1 MLAQRLNRVTWSQI
15 VTSYVFLAIGAAID
29 AVSVNI
35 FFAPFK
41 IAPGG
46 VTGVAVILNHL
57 DARLP
62 IGLLILLGNIPIQI
76 FGYRMLGGWRVVVR
90 TVFYIVAYSLL
101 VDVLKPYTS
110 TIEVGTNV
118 LLNAIFGGIL
128 GGVAGGLVLRAGGTQ
143 GGTSTLGRI
152 LQQQFGMPLSATSLY
167 TDTAVVL
174 LAGLVFGWE
183 GALYAIVSLF
193 VGGATADYVLEGPSV
208 IRTATIITD
217 KPDAIAELV
226 MDEMGR
232 GVTSWQGKGMFTE
245 QSHTVLFITISRA
258 QVSSLQ
264 RLVHHADANAFMV
277 IGQGHVAYGEG
288 FKRVK
293 TR

>member
-1 MLAQRLNRVTWSQI
+1 MLGRRFGSMTLSQI
-15 VTSYVFLAIGAAID
+15 VTSYVMLTIGAAID
-29 AVSVNI
+29 ATSVNI

-57 DARLP
+57 DPRLP
-62 IGLLILLGNIPIQI
+62 IGLLILLGNIPIQLL
-76 FGYRMLGGWRVVVR
+76 GYRMLGGWQVVVR
-90 TVFYIVAYSLL
+90 TVFYIVMYSLL
-101 VDVLKPYTS
+101 VEFLKPYT
-110 TIEVGTNV
+110 TGVEVGTNV
-118 LLNAIFGGIL
+118 LLNALFGGIL

-152 LQQQFGMPLSATSLY
+152 LQQRFGMPLSATSLY
-167 TDTAVVL
+167 TDTAVIV

-183 GALYAIVSLF
+183 GALYAIVALF

-208 IRTATIITD
+208 IRIATIITD
-217 KPDAIAELV
+217 KPDAISELV
-226 MDEMGR
+226 MDDMGR
-232 GVTSWQGKGMFTE
+232 GVTAWQGKGMFTE
-245 QSHTVLFITISRA
+245 QNHTVLFITVSRA

-264 RLVHHADANAFMV
+264 RLVHLADPNAFMV

-288 FKRVK
+288 FRQIKD
-293 TR
+293 

>member
-1 MLAQRLNRVTWSQI
+1 MLGRCLGTMTLSQI
-15 VTSYVFLAIGAAID
+15 VTSYMMLGIGAAID
-29 AVSVNI
+29 AASVNI

-41 IAPGG
+41 IAPSG
-46 VTGVAVILNHL
+46 VSGVAVILNHL

-62 IGLLILLGNIPIQI
+62 IGLLILLGNIPIQL
-76 FGYRMLGGWRVVVR
+76 FGYRMLGGWQVVVR
-90 TVFYIVAYSLL
+90 TAFYIVLYSLL
-101 VDVLKPYTS
+101 VEYFKPYTAN
-110 TIEVGTNV
+110 IEVGTNV

-128 GGVAGGLVLRAGGTQ
+128 GGIAGGLVLRAGGTQ

-152 LQQQFGMPLSATSLY
+152 LQQRFGMPLSTTALY

-183 GALYAIVSLF
+183 GALYSIVSLF
-193 VGGATADYVLEGPSV
+193 VAGATADYVLEGPSV

-217 KPDAIAELV
+217 KPEMISELV
-226 MDEMGR
+226 MDDMGR
-232 GVTSWQGKGMFTE
+232 GVTAWQGKGMFTE
-245 QSHTVLFITISRA
+245 QNHTVLFITISRA

-264 RLVHHADANAFMV
+264 RLVHLADPNAFIV

-288 FKRVK
+288 FRRIKN
-293 TR
+293 